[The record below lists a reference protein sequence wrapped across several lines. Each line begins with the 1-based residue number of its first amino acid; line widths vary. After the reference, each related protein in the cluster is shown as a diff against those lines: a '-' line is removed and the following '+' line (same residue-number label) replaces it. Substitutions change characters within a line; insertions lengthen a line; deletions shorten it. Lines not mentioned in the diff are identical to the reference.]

1 MLCSSMGLPA
11 IIGLESAPR
20 LSSLAGAL
28 EEEEENQIHIHT
40 LNTTDLGS
48 VVARETVQTIF
59 ARQTLE
65 R

>member
-1 MLCSSMGLPA
+1 MPCSYMGLPGST
-11 IIGLESAPR
+11 GLESAHR
-20 LSSLAGAL
+20 LSRLVGAL
-28 EEEEENQIHIHT
+28 EEESQIHIHM

>member
-1 MLCSSMGLPA
+1 MQLYD
-11 IIGLESAPR
+11 SASQR
-20 LSSLAGAL
+20 LSRLVGAL
-28 EEEEENQIHIHT
+28 EEESQIHIHT

-48 VVARETVQTIF
+48 IVARETVQTIF